1 VATDLRSPFVRRAF
15 EGAARL
21 ITSDRRL
28 ARLVGAAGAALQRR
42 GRALGGV
49 LSEAQALVRMARE
62 SAAGRYRRLPVRS
75 LLAVVAAIVY
85 FLDPLDLIPDF
96 IPVLGFADDA
106 AVLLWVANRVRRDLD
121 AFLAWEA
128 GGGAVIDVEPVASPP
143 RGRALPPR
151 ATPHS

>member
-1 VATDLRSPFVRRAF
+1 MATDLRSPVLRRAF

-21 ITSDRRL
+21 ITNDRRL
-28 ARLVGAAGAALQRR
+28 ARLVAAAGAALQRR

-49 LSEAQALVRMARE
+49 LSDAQALVRMVRE

-85 FLDPLDLIPDF
+85 FLDPLDLIPDL

-106 AVLLWVANRVRRDLD
+106 AVLLWVAHRVRRDLD

-128 GGGAVIDVEPVASPP
+128 GRGAVIDVEPVASPP
-143 RGRALPPR
+143 HGRALAPR
-151 ATPHS
+151 AAPHS